1 MWLCVDFFLC
11 YFRPKK
17 SSLSGWVSNP
27 FPSCRLRS
35 RTVALAPARL
45 PLDFCWSADRFFT
58 TTVFHQ
64 ELTTQTMPRTAL
76 LEYSGQFML
85 LRRRNCCN
93 SETTGHF
100 VWCHHVPPKAPES
113 SALYPRS
120 QEYQHCSSF
129 GAPGTCRLVH
139 VMCMWYIICC
149 QVFFAACSVASLL
162 STVAV
167 IISASS
173 SSSKGP
179 DTKIGSQNRNP
190 NPDLKIKISIKTV
203 EFTQRACILAGLG
216 SVQVLKRS

>member
-1 MWLCVDFFLC
+1 MCWFFLC

-45 PLDFCWSADRFFT
+45 PLDFCWSADRFVT

-100 VWCHHVPPKAPES
+100 VWCHHVPPKTT
-113 SALYPRS
+113 ALPRVL
-120 QEYQHCSSF
+120 HCIHEARSTST
-129 GAPGTCRLVH
+129 ARPLVH
-139 VMCMWYIICC
+139 REHVDWCMSCACDILY
-149 QVFFAACSVASLL
+149 VVKFFLQLAQLL
-162 STVAV
+162 PFWA
-167 IISASS
+167 
-173 SSSKGP
+173 
-179 DTKIGSQNRNP
+179 QW
-190 NPDLKIKISIKTV
+190 
-203 EFTQRACILAGLG
+203 Q
-216 SVQVLKRS
+216 